1 MRRKMKKLSVI
12 FTVISL
18 ILSHVMCIHVAYAYR
33 SMICCI
39 EHTGCS
45 APADIALL
53 LAIPYLIGIAVCAVL
68 AVVFYKKSKR

>member
-1 MRRKMKKLSVI
+1 MKKLSTV
-12 FTVISL
+12 FTILALV
-18 ILSHVMCIHVAYAYR
+18 LSHVMCAHVAFNYR

-53 LAIPYLIGIAVCAVL
+53 LAIPYLIGIAVCVLL
-68 AVVFYKKSKR
+68 AVVFWRKSK